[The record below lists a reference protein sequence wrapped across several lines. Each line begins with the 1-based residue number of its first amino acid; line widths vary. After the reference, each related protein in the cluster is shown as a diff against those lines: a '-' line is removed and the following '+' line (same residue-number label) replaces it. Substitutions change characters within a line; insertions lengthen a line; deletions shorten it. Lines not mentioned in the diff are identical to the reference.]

1 MSISAR
7 NLFKGTVSA
16 ITGGPLNAEV
26 EITTAGGDKIVAML
40 TETSVQSLGLEVGTA
55 AVAVVK
61 ATWVTLL
68 THTPGYR
75 FSARNQLH
83 GKVNGL
89 QKSGASCEVKV
100 LLPGGSVVYAMV
112 TSDAAD
118 AMGLTIGV
126 QLTAMFKASHVLLG
140 VPG

>member
-40 TETSVQSLGLEVGTA
+40 TETSVQSLGLEVGTV

-140 VPG
+140 VPS